1 MRFLYLL
8 AFFWA
13 SAAPAWGE
21 DRALDLQCLREAYGD
36 LLCGTEQDAE
46 GREWLVFCSGKRAL
60 YDDGRDGDAAWTLE
74 HGDVRDSMA
83 QPYPLEPQRPVP
95 DAGVHPG
102 RVRSYAFLRA
112 VYGETRQEV
121 QAQLEH
127 MGLAGQKIQLSR
139 AAGAAAALRRV
150 NDELR
155 ELLREKP
162 ALRRY
167 VTPLGGGYSWRCIV
181 GTGRMSAHSFGLAVD
196 LNPQLGAYWQ
206 WSKGVTHPS
215 QKTYPTEIV
224 RIFENNGFVWGGKWR
239 EYDLMHFEYRP
250 EIICKARK
258 KF

>member
-1 MRFLYLL
+1 MRFLCLL
-8 AFFWA
+8 CLFC
-13 SAAPAWGE
+13 AAALPAWGGE
-21 DRALDLQCLREAYGD
+21 RELDLQCLREAYGPI
-36 LLCGTEQDAE
+36 LCGTEQDAE

-95 DAGVHPG
+95 GVGIHPG
-102 RVRSYAFLRA
+102 RVRSYAFLRG
-112 VYGETRQEV
+112 VYGETRQAV
-121 QAQLEH
+121 AAQLEH
-127 MGLAGQKIQLSR
+127 MGLAGQEIQFSR

-155 ELLREKP
+155 ALLREKP
-162 ALRRY
+162 ELRRY
-167 VTPLGGGYSWRCIV
+167 VTPLGGGFFWRHIAGV
-181 GTGRMSAHSFGLAVD
+181 GRLSPHSFGFAVD
-196 LNPQLGAYWQ
+196 LNPRLGAYWR
-206 WSKGVTHPS
+206 WSKGTTHPG
-215 QKTYPTEIV
+215 QATFPTEIV

-258 KF
+258 KL